1 MKNKHR
7 TIGNIFLI
15 TGSVLIGGAVI
26 LIVTNMVLSNNL
38 KKETGMIVGDIKAEI
53 SQRTADDPVNDT
65 DGSRSPAL
73 YDSELEVAVIDDC
86 PYDGYL
92 TVPAIE
98 LEMAVFDTW
107 NDDYLRKSACRY
119 YGSPYTDDLVIAG
132 HNYKS
137 GFGKLKK
144 LSPGDKVFFTD
155 MNGRVT
161 RYIVEVIEVLDGT
174 AVEEMITG
182 DWDLSLYTC
191 TYGGKSRLT
200 VRCRKA

>member
-1 MKNKHR
+1 MRNKHR
-7 TIGNIFLI
+7 TIGNILLI

-26 LIVTNMVLSNNL
+26 LIATNMILSNNL
-38 KKETGMIVGDIKAEI
+38 KEETMKITGDIKTEI
-53 SQRTADDPVNDT
+53 SRRTGDDT
-65 DGSRSPAL
+65 GKTEG
-73 YDSELEVAVIDDC
+73 DSANGAEYAELEIAVIDDC

-92 TVPAIE
+92 TIPVID

-107 NDDYLRKSACRY
+107 NEDYLRKSACRY
-119 YGSPYTDDLVIAG
+119 FGSPYTDDLVIAG

-144 LSPGDKVFFTD
+144 LVPGDAVYFTD
-155 MNGRVT
+155 MNGKATGYV
-161 RYIVEVIEVLDGT
+161 VEVIEVLDGT
-174 AVEEMITG
+174 AVEEMITS

-200 VRCRKA
+200 VRCRKI

>member
-1 MKNKHR
+1 MQNKHL
-7 TIGNIFLI
+7 TIGNILLI

-26 LIVTNMVLSNNL
+26 LIITNMVLSNNL
-38 KKETGMIVGDIKAEI
+38 KKETGKITNDIKTEI
-53 SQRTADDPVNDT
+53 SERAEENKKEPSDESVQMPGNAEFEAV
-65 DGSRSPAL
+65 
-73 YDSELEVAVIDDC
+73 VIDGC

-92 TVPAIE
+92 TVPVIE

-107 NDDYLRKSACRY
+107 NDDYLRRSACRY

-144 LSPGDKVFFTD
+144 LAPGDEVFFTD
-155 MNGRVT
+155 MNGKVT
-161 RYIVEVIEVLDGT
+161 RYVVEVIEVLDGT
-174 AVEEMITG
+174 AVEEMITS

-200 VRCRKA
+200 VRCRKG